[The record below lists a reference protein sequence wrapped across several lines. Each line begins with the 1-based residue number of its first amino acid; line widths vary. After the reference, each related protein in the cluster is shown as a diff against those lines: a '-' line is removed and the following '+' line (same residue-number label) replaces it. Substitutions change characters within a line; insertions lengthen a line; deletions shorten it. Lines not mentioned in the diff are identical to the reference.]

1 MANPPAPFASPM
13 APSQMAP
20 PPPTIALASLL
31 GVQGTQRFLVQHLLI
46 GPAHSYRVMD
56 HEKRPLFSVGENV
69 RAERQEMWGRF
80 MQPAIPTNFQVN
92 WGPRAPPVSYWVVD
106 DAGGNARAALALN
119 VHGGGAVAT
128 LSDMAGAPLLAIQVT
143 RGLASIT
150 AQATTA
156 DGRPVLEARGNL
168 FHHNFSL
175 HDGSGGE
182 VAKIHE
188 SYVSMRDTYNLD
200 LVGPVDPVHAT
211 VFAILIDHFKGK

>member
-1 MANPPAPFASPM
+1 MAAPEV
-13 APSQMAP
+13 AP
-20 PPPTIALASLL
+20 PPPPPVALASLL

-56 HEKRPLFSVGENV
+56 HEKRLLFSVGENV

-80 MQPAIPTNFQVN
+80 MQPAIPTSFQVN

-106 DAGGNARAALALN
+106 DTRGNAQAALALN

-128 LSDMAGAPLLAIQVT
+128 LTDMAGAALLSIQVS
-143 RGLASIT
+143 RGLASMT

-168 FHHNFSL
+168 IRHNFSL
-175 HDGSGGE
+175 HDGGGAE

-188 SYVSMRDTYNLD
+188 SYVSIRDTYNLD
-200 LVGPVDPVHAT
+200 LVGPVDPVHAS